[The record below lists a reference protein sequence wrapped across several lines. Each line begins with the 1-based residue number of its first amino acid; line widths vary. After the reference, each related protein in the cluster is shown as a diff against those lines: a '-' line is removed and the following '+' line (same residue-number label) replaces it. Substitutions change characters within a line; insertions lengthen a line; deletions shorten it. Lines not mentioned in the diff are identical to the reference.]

1 MALAKIKCETK
12 RSFCHLWSYES
23 WLGPRC
29 PWIETPVYGRL
40 TFPAKLAGAR
50 LQLSQSKN
58 FVHNPQGKAKQQTA
72 WNNNNKTTKSR
83 PVPPLNR
90 MEPGPTVSQQG
101 FNPFIHCHDATWKRP
116 IKVQNLKPLSLFVFF
131 FAMTCER
138 IFTKTDIIES
148 RCVTGP
154 ENILFAGA
162 SVHLSEILQAWA
174 VKGLQTTPHHCNNGK
189 PKSKSLP
196 PDS

>member
-101 FNPFIHCHDATWKRP
+101 FNPFTAQACKISERCTDAPANSIFSGPVTH
-116 IKVQNLKPLSLFVFF
+116 LLSMLYIL
-131 FAMTCER
+131 MT
-138 IFTKTDIIES
+138 IIS
-148 RCVTGP
+148 HPGANK
-154 ENILFAGA
+154 ENN
-162 SVHLSEILQAWA
+162 QA
-174 VKGLQTTPHHCNNGK
+174 
-189 PKSKSLP
+189 
-196 PDS
+196 